1 MIIALN
7 QVVAFIELLSAGNS
21 ILKITLYVVFTAV
34 LLKVLIVPMFLYL
47 STPTREKLS
56 EMLRGNSK
64 LDGMIV
70 KHYKNLL
77 AEEKRAE
84 LEALDKADREV
95 LVTWIRTYNVN
106 LAKKMDSI
114 IRQYAFRTTAAVL
127 ISPNAF
133 LDGLA
138 IIYGNIKMTQQLVE
152 LTGFRPTTK
161 EFVRIYGS
169 IFTVASFTGLIE
181 EFDEAFEEL
190 VESFTEEF
198 AEHLEAKTGETIG
211 GSIPMVSVLVKT
223 ISPLFQAAGNY
234 AFLNYQGNRFKLG
247 FLSTISETPETDES
261 IQKTAR
267 KAARRSR
274 FLFME
279 TMLKKLGKGGM
290 DQLKLSKLWGKK

>member
-1 MIIALN
+1 MKPMQIIKFMGVLLVIIALN
-7 QVVAFIELLSAGNS
+7 QVISFIELLSAGNQV
-21 ILKITLYVVFTAV
+21 LRITFYAVFTVV
-34 LLKVLIVPMFLYL
+34 LLKVLIVPMLLYL
-47 STPTREKLS
+47 RTPTREKLS
-56 EMLRGNSK
+56 QMLRGNSK
-64 LDGMIV
+64 LDGLIV
-70 KHYKNLL
+70 SHYKKILDDQ
-77 AEEKRAE
+77 KRAE
-84 LEALDKADREV
+84 LEAIDRADRQA
-95 LVTWIRTYNVN
+95 LVTWIRTYNTS
-106 LAKKMDSI
+106 LTKKMDSI

-127 ISPNAF
+127 ISPNSF

-138 IIYGNIKMTQQLVE
+138 IIYGNIQITQQLVK
-152 LTGFRPTTK
+152 LTGFRPTNK
-161 EFVRIYGS
+161 ELIKIYGS

-190 VESFTEEF
+190 VENFTEEF
-198 AEHLEAKTGETIG
+198 AEHLESKTGETIG

-247 FLSTISETPETDES
+247 FLSAISETPDTDES

-279 TMLKKLGKGGM
+279 TMLKKL
-290 DQLKLSKLWGKK
+290 